1 MIRKLTYNN
10 RVLTPAEREE
20 YCKRLDGYINKNSEY
35 IDGMFQLL
43 KGFSESDDSDFVKIN
58 KTLLDISIFIT
69 YALGDCIVLNKLF
82 VKATHPYEKSFL
94 RGKLKV
100 QLNEGF
106 KKLYGF
112 NKDGYKNSYC
122 VKLEQIMPM
131 FPGFKGVFDELL
143 SDLEQISKDSW
154 WKEERNT
161 EVHIE
166 AAKLYALRHEEIN
179 ESKVAMEAM
188 QLIDLFN
195 RMNRLIADISGVY
208 LNYITTHPVKEHEAL
223 PNLNG

>member
-10 RVLTPAEREE
+10 RVLTPEEREE
-20 YCKRLDGYINKNSEY
+20 YCRRLDGYINKNSEY

-43 KGFSESDDSDFVKIN
+43 REFLESDNSDFVKIN

-122 VKLEQIMPM
+122 AKLEQIMPM
-131 FPGFKGVFDELL
+131 FLGFKGAFGELL

-195 RMNRLIADISGVY
+195 RMNCLIANISKAY
-208 LNYITTHPVKEHEAL
+208 LDYIATHLVKEDKYC